1 MLSSSMR
8 RAGVVRAILR
18 AAASGTLLHVFAFS
32 TAACR
37 LPEPEAK
44 PPLTLVEKGATQSV
58 FDTQGRLQRVLIDAD
73 GDTRADAQFLYG
85 PEGTPRVAEI
95 DVNRDGVVD
104 RWEHF
109 AAGGSLGRTGRLV
122 HSIEELDTDGDG
134 RGDRRLVRDADGV
147 LTAILIDSER
157 NGTWAR
163 RVEVERPRHP

>member
-58 FDTQGRLQRVLIDAD
+58 FD
-73 GDTRADAQFLYG
+73 
-85 PEGTPRVAEI
+85 
-95 DVNRDGVVD
+95 
-104 RWEHF
+104 
-109 AAGGSLGRTGRLV
+109 AGGALGRTGRLM

-134 RGDRRLVRDADGV
+134 RGDRRLVRDADGI